1 MKTFNI
7 QPDATY
13 FIDTNVWLYSFIQS
27 QDVAKT
33 ESAKGIIKQCSIVI
47 STQVVNEICVNLIR
61 KVGFSEEKIRDLVES
76 LYSKY
81 AVFELSQD
89 VLLKASE
96 IRGNHNFSFWD
107 SIVVASAYECEA
119 DYLLSE
125 DMQDGFKLQDR
136 LIIVNPFS

>member
-13 FIDTNVWLYSFIQS
+13 FIDTNVWLYSFIQF

-33 ESAKGIIKQCSIVI
+33 ESAKGIIKQCNIVI
-47 STQVVNEICVNLIR
+47 STQVVNEICVNLVR
-61 KVGFSEEKIRDLVES
+61 KVDFSEEKIRDLVES

>member
-13 FIDTNVWLYSFIQS
+13 FIDTNVWLYSFIQF

>member
-13 FIDTNVWLYSFIQS
+13 FIDTNVWLYSFIQF

-47 STQVVNEICVNLIR
+47 STQVVNEICVNLVR
-61 KVGFSEEKIRDLVES
+61 KVDFSEEKIRDLVES